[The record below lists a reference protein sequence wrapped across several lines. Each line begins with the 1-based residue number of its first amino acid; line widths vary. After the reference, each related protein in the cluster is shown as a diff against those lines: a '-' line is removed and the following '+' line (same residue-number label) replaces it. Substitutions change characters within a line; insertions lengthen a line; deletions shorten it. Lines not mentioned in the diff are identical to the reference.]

1 VRAKIY
7 RIATGEEKWL
17 DYDRIMPIIR
27 DVGFNGWMSVV
38 VEGRDE
44 VDEPTAVP
52 LAVTYIGSMLAKYEM

>member
-52 LAVTYIGSMLAKYEM
+52 LAVTYIRSMLAKYEM